1 MKIQPIS
8 LYASLNKTRETKAN
22 IENMQPQNYSPAVYG
37 RLSNIFYYPLTFSFG
52 KKRAYG
58 SDKPEL
64 QERSGDFKISMF
76 NDITCP
82 ACGKKMLNRS
92 MLKNIASDLENLSP
106 EEYLDYIGQY
116 RDYMRPVEASVYDE
130 IYAISQKPDSTKDIR
145 ELIVSLRQEKLP
157 ILQKAQMRQIKKM
170 RALAKTLPQDEKE
183 VLLNKLTGLEK
194 IVKKNKSS
202 SPFRRKILID
212 RMSKIKIRNPKKY
225 NKLQSIV
232 RGFPT
237 SKDMNSA
244 WIVKYSGTNK
254 ENRPWTSEEIAFRF
268 LSSSMAN
275 TDHILAYDIEDH
287 HDDIT
292 NYMSM
297 HSGCNSEK
305 SNKPFIQWLNEDKAN
320 RIKYMQQYFAD
331 ADELISGRKIT
342 KKKYKNYVALAT
354 QTVEEASRGQV
365 KSDMLRPAK
374 KKEEEIFLSDDS
386 QAIAS

>member
-8 LYASLNKTRETKAN
+8 LYASLNKTREAKAN
-22 IENMQPQNYSPAVYG
+22 IENIQPQNYSPAVYD
-37 RLSNIFYYPLTFSFG
+37 RLSNVFYYPVTFSANQ
-52 KKRAYG
+52 KRTYG
-58 SDKPEL
+58 SDKHEL

-76 NDITCP
+76 NDVTCP

-92 MLKNIASDLENLSP
+92 MVKKIASDLGDISSD
-106 EEYLDYIGQY
+106 EYLDYIGQY

-130 IYAISQKPDSTKDIR
+130 IYAISQKPGSTKDIR

-157 ILQKAQMRQIKKM
+157 TLQKVQMRQIKKM
-170 RALAKTLPQDEKE
+170 RALARTLPQDEKE
-183 VLLNKLTGLEK
+183 VLLNKLTRLEK

-212 RMSKIKIRNPKKY
+212 RMSKVKIRNPKKY

-232 RGFPT
+232 KGFPT

-254 ENRPWTSEEIAFRF
+254 ENSPWTSEEIAFRF

-275 TDHILAYDIEDH
+275 TDHILAYDLEDH

-365 KSDMLRPAK
+365 SAEMLFPVK
-374 KKEEEIFLSDDS
+374 KKDNAPSSDS